1 MEAAAL
7 HRTQLNRQYKAEE
20 FAEQARLLL
29 DQAMTTAFAE
39 VFPGAPLRGLVA
51 ARIGDTCAATKK
63 KGVKDDDRPIQLHPR
78 TYSPNR
84 SSDHANPPDDA

>member
-1 MEAAAL
+1 MREYRISAD
-7 HRTQLNRQYKAEE
+7 RGSPVPP
-20 FAEQARLLL
+20 
-29 DQAMTTAFAE
+29 TAFAE

-51 ARIGDTCAATKK
+51 ARIGDTGAATKK
-63 KGVKDDDRPIQLHPR
+63 KGVKDDNRPIQLHPR